1 MTASPAL
8 RQAGRPSDEESRMAK
23 ARRKKSARS
32 AGKPL
37 TAGQKKVIAQH
48 ILATEAA
55 LKTIAAHV
63 KKLRRAT
70 KKATVYRFL

>member
-1 MTASPAL
+1 
-8 RQAGRPSDEESRMAK
+8 MAK
-23 ARRKKSARS
+23 ARRKKAAGS

-37 TAGQKKVIAQH
+37 TAAQKKTIAQH

-70 KKATVYRFL
+70 KGATVYRFL